1 MRIDIISSLPSLFES
16 FFASSILNR
25 AIVNKIVKIK
35 IHDLRDYS
43 ENKHKKIDDYSY
55 GGEAGMVLKIEPI
68 AKCIQNLKKK
78 RKYDTIIYMTPDG
91 DMLNQKK
98 CNELSQK
105 KNIIILCGR

>member
-1 MRIDIISSLPSLFES
+1 M
-16 FFASSILNR
+16 
-25 AIVNKIVKIK
+25 KIK

-78 RKYDTIIYMTPDG
+78 RKYDTIIYITPDG
-91 DMLNQKK
+91 DMLNQKGLYL
-98 CNELSQK
+98 CILHRRGK
-105 KNIIILCGR
+105 KRNTR